1 MGSSLPCSLWKP
13 ASLNA
18 GRRQEHSLFVNGMT
32 WFLSWVEFQEEAWC
46 HFNHWPANFLLNEH
60 FEHTGSQEGLC
71 LQCLET
77 EVKDPLSQ
85 ALRNKG
91 DRLANQPL
99 SVSKFQTMA
108 DREIQRAPQK
118 VIKSKRPIGQE
129 REGTEMPSKMGSVP
143 HYGT

>member
-1 MGSSLPCSLWKP
+1 M
-13 ASLNA
+13 
-18 GRRQEHSLFVNGMT
+18 
-32 WFLSWVEFQEEAWC
+32 
-46 HFNHWPANFLLNEH
+46 LNEH